1 MLFLSNRDRKANYI
15 SILINSL
22 VVTGIFFIL
31 LHPSK
36 PIPFIMTWFI
46 AIFVFQMHVLV
57 FPALLKLFFFKAL
70 HPKEEQRIL
79 ERKIACIKEEIK
91 RINGEDYNEDIFH
104 NF

>member
-22 VVTGIFFIL
+22 VVTGILFNL

-36 PIPFIMTWFI
+36 PITFIITWFV
-46 AIFVFQMHVLV
+46 AIFAFQMHVLV
-57 FPALLKLFFFKAL
+57 FPALLQLLFFNTL

-79 ERKIACIKEEIK
+79 ERKIACIQEEIK
-91 RINGEDYNEDIFH
+91 RINGEDYNEDVFH
-104 NF
+104 DF